1 MKISRLLIFIVSL
14 ILCCLYNKNLVSVYC
29 DSTADDVYL
38 STLKELNLSKEFI
51 NIFSDKNVRGT
62 IEKYITEEH
71 LKYYISD
78 IRKCENYVIK
88 TLEKLLVREYPSTIG
103 KKELL
108 IKNDLLKFLSVLFTK
123 HEKIVRKFFDDFS
136 STAFDVGEK
145 YRNLENKFS
154 EECTNIENLKKTYS
168 LVFSEVNYS
177 LSSTKPTKDEDINNE
192 GVTSTSSTT
201 SNGSNEGVHFNDI
214 KDDVLSKVATLKSIL
229 PKLRN
234 KVVALYNVNYR
245 LNEYKH
251 DIDVNIL
258 KYKNRKK
265 MDLTHIKSIS
275 STDVS
280 STNETSNDTLNS
292 TTGTTANTTASI
304 GSNSV
309 DITADMLNLLEE
321 VTSKLM
327 FSLRMKISSTRDE
340 LQKKLT
346 MLERE
351 LIELSNEITR
361 LDIEQIIPK
370 LPIYKNKDFLNIESI
385 RGEYRDYVKMI
396 EEGQNNIN
404 SSSSSNGNSSNGSS
418 SNGGSSN
425 GGSSSSSD
433 EKNRNGDISTSTNSS
448 WKNNNM
454 IFERTLLLLE
464 RHSYWIRDKNALAHT
479 ERDDIIEVLKNTLSL
494 VEKLKHMVINESF
507 NLLMTYENLYIEV
520 NKFLYNQRYNA
531 YEFGYMKQWNSV
543 ENYRGTKI
551 LIDGVERLLRII
563 SVLTGM
569 IKHFKN
575 QNKNISSNSNVN
587 LNRIEGGFNS
597 AEEKIKMLK
606 MELANLMHSPKN
618 LQNIK
623 NNLEKY
629 GHVYKENITKLKIM
643 MNSFYIASG
652 NLQSEIENILRIISN
667 IIYADNLLEEL
678 NKIRN
683 VWKKYVK
690 NISKSFKDN
699 NTNKLMDAYKG
710 NKNIVFPQEAGYS
723 KYNIVTEAI
732 NKNTLA
738 APYFKFL
745 YEGVINTFDSLNNEN
760 DMKRFF
766 SVIYRSVDIIINII
780 KDNRKNLKGNYI
792 IKRNEI
798 LNLINYREDSRNNIK
813 KIYVKLIDLE
823 GDIIKNLQ
831 KLFMNRVN
839 LSKQVENSVEHLRED
854 LFKDKLPPY
863 CNAVESFIKKYFLT
877 MTRWKNFINEN
888 REAIPSKLI
897 YKIDAL

>member
-1 MKISRLLIFIVSL
+1 MKILRPLIFIVSL

-214 KDDVLSKVATLKSIL
+214 KDYVLSKVATLNSIL
-229 PKLRN
+229 PKWRN
-234 KVVALYNVNYR
+234 KVVALYNVNY
-245 LNEYKH
+245 H
-251 DIDVNIL
+251 
-258 KYKNRKK
+258 
-265 MDLTHIKSIS
+265 
-275 STDVS
+275 
-280 STNETSNDTLNS
+280 
-292 TTGTTANTTASI
+292 
-304 GSNSV
+304 
-309 DITADMLNLLEE
+309 
-321 VTSKLM
+321 
-327 FSLRMKISSTRDE
+327 
-340 LQKKLT
+340 
-346 MLERE
+346 
-351 LIELSNEITR
+351 
-361 LDIEQIIPK
+361 
-370 LPIYKNKDFLNIESI
+370 
-385 RGEYRDYVKMI
+385 
-396 EEGQNNIN
+396 
-404 SSSSSNGNSSNGSS
+404 SSNGNSSNGSN
-418 SNGGSSN
+418 SNGS
-425 GGSSSSSD
+425 SSSSSD
-433 EKNRNGDISTSTNSS
+433 EKNRNGDISTSANSS

-813 KIYVKLIDLE
+813 RIYVKLIDLE